1 MVIESKWE
9 RNKRVKKQKRSN
21 VIVLSIAIVLVLVL
35 GIAVWSGKRSMAA
48 KNAEYEAQKARLE
61 QQLEEQ
67 QKRKEELEDY
77 SKYVQTK
84 KFYEETAKNK
94 FGLIYPDELVFKPN
108 NK

>member
-94 FGLIYPDELVFKPN
+94 FGLIYPDKILVKPQD
-108 NK
+108 